1 MIIPKNYNLSLTI
14 SKANTINENSMIN
27 QSNLDKQIRREN
39 NDYILDNKNSPNSKK
54 MKTRKSNNNINHF
67 YELIKSDKLP
77 TIKKLEKN
85 IYKEFKNKYNC
96 NNFYNLQKIEEIIN
110 NEKSHLVAEFKDF
123 LVKGD
128 CAEFLLGCYSLKKIY
143 TIYPQILEYYNDNL
157 FIFPNYVILPESK
170 YIYSN
175 IKKKQRIIDIQEE
188 IKENENI
195 AKEIDSKN
203 IFSCKDVESLLNQT
217 DTSGIKQ
224 FFGIS
229 VTNTEASNGLD
240 KNEKQIMNLI
250 DNINNIEKTNP
261 VVHKNIDKQ
270 NNNSIYIKYNNICK
284 YFKNSVK
291 KSNKI
296 NNKINQNQL
305 KKSVKNFNNAKLIT
319 QKFEMKLSHKRN
331 NLSQPNLN
339 QVFNFSERNS
349 KTINKDMINSVNLK
363 NNFKEKLKKYE
374 NKIIEKESMTFDNS
388 RFKCNNKLIKKIYYK
403 NNKYFKKKI
412 NRNEGNLNNI
422 NNIKLNSINLDP
434 KINYPMKINKN
445 ILKEIDKYQHYHK
458 GSINSI
464 NSIKSKSYKTILENT
479 LFNSK
484 NGTINDSNNNTKST
498 KKVSTKNRNNFY
510 KDNSIKNIN
519 YFTSTMHA
527 YDKSNE
533 KYSLKKEKG
542 KYKYEIPYRNK
553 FSSTK
558 NIYSTN
564 YLNKKLNFNKKNIN
578 YFPERNSYNPYK
590 LNKKPKNDKVIST
603 NRNYDKLMTCEEKVN
618 IEMKNEKIKR
628 LGTKTLLDSYSTKE
642 MSKRYR
648 KSKDS
653 SKNNI
658 NNSQKKRN
666 KKEIVNLKNSNN
678 TKQPKK
684 RKNKSKLENK
694 NINEIPLTER
704 KTQVNIFL
712 NLEKIEILTNK
723 IKKIKQ
729 NLRNSVDKSTIS
741 LSNIKHKKKS
751 SSNKK
756 IIESKETKEKEN
768 KKYINFNENPI
779 KVYLSNKTRNRIK
792 ERKNKVKSVKMP
804 DSNSSKLYNSNFA
817 YTFKNNNNKKSKYQ
831 TLNSQK
837 RNIHSISQNYKID
850 NYHKKFKTIMN
861 YSQKE
866 NCS

>member
-1 MIIPKNYNLSLTI
+1 M
-14 SKANTINENSMIN
+14 
-27 QSNLDKQIRREN
+27 
-39 NDYILDNKNSPNSKK
+39 
-54 MKTRKSNNNINHF
+54 
-67 YELIKSDKLP
+67 
-77 TIKKLEKN
+77 
-85 IYKEFKNKYNC
+85 
-96 NNFYNLQKIEEIIN
+96 
-110 NEKSHLVAEFKDF
+110 
-123 LVKGD
+123 
-128 CAEFLLGCYSLKKIY
+128 
-143 TIYPQILEYYNDNL
+143 
-157 FIFPNYVILPESK
+157 
-170 YIYSN
+170 
-175 IKKKQRIIDIQEE
+175 
-188 IKENENI
+188 
-195 AKEIDSKN
+195 
-203 IFSCKDVESLLNQT
+203 
-217 DTSGIKQ
+217 
-224 FFGIS
+224 
-229 VTNTEASNGLD
+229 
-240 KNEKQIMNLI
+240 
-250 DNINNIEKTNP
+250 
-261 VVHKNIDKQ
+261 
-270 NNNSIYIKYNNICK
+270 
-284 YFKNSVK
+284 K
-291 KSNKI
+291 KSNKV

-305 KKSVKNFNNAKLIT
+305 KKSVKNFNNTKLIT

-374 NKIIEKESMTFDNS
+374 NKIIEKESITFDNS

-445 ILKEIDKYQHYHK
+445 ILKEIDKYQHDNI

-756 IIESKETKEKEN
+756 IIENKETKEKEN

-779 KVYLSNKTRNRIK
+779 KVYLSNKTRNKIK